1 MHLKNKSCIY
11 NFYSSKVLATVYDIH
26 STYVKQKVVF
36 SFDNVLANPVEN
48 YYDVNIK
55 SMTELSK
62 NRPKT
67 KLLVLFGS
75 LDPPFSLDV

>member
-11 NFYSSKVLATVYDIH
+11 NFYSSKVLATVYDIN
-26 STYVKQKVVF
+26 TYVKQKVVF